1 MNLGFVSS
9 AMLRAA
15 SMAVPRALRSEWL
28 KEWRAELWHVRHAQA
43 DKSLLQAEQEIARFC
58 FGAFEDALCLRRETT
73 HHRVP
78 LATTRGSARQCL
90 LFLAAIGGVSVC
102 AALVI
107 PGVRAKVSEAQYQ
120 LPQNLVLIRNEQRV
134 DTTPP
139 ITVDQL
145 LALETQK
152 QRYFDAF
159 ASYRIVTAP
168 MASHSNLAIAHV
180 SPNLFELL
188 HLPVR
193 FLPAAIA
200 GDREVPQVILSERLW
215 KKQFAAAPNLAG
227 EVVRLGSMDVLVAGI
242 MPADAWQLPATP
254 DAWQL
259 DSGYSTSTIPGI
271 VVARRAASNPSRE
284 YGELWSTYTVNADES
299 EHYFLCSSLVSQN
312 STPLGLFLFAAFLA
326 CLALPATTPLPLGEY
341 RLNAR
346 HVSWS
351 MRLRRWSFLLAKL
364 ALLVP
369 IGAFVAVDIAYAAP
383 NFGAFSPEPM
393 QLVLSFALC
402 LFGLRWVLRDQ
413 RQRCPV
419 CLGKLTH
426 PARVGQPS
434 RTFLAWNGTELIC
447 VGGHGLLHVPEL
459 ETSWFSTQRWMYL
472 DASWDVLFAEPTA
485 VTTAY

>member
-1 MNLGFVSS
+1 MNLGFVSI
-9 AMLRAA
+9 AMLRVA
-15 SMAVPRALRSEWL
+15 SIAVPRGLRVEWL

-43 DKSLLQAEQEIARFC
+43 DKSLLQAEREIGRFC
-58 FGAFEDALCLRRETT
+58 FGAFEDALCLRREST

-102 AALVI
+102 AALVM
-107 PGVRAKVSEAQYQ
+107 PGVRAKVSEAQYH
-120 LPQNLVLIRNEQRV
+120 LPQNLVLIRNGQWANAA
-134 DTTPP
+134 TPP
-139 ITVDQL
+139 ISVDQL

-159 ASYRIVTAP
+159 ASYRIVITPTA
-168 MASHSNLAIAHV
+168 SRSSLAVAHV

-193 FLPAAIA
+193 FFPAAIA
-200 GDREVPQVILSERLW
+200 DDREVPQVMLSERLW
-215 KKQFAAAPNLAG
+215 KKQFAANPNLTG
-227 EVVRLGSMDVLVAGI
+227 EVVRLGSTDVLVAGI
-242 MPADAWQLPATP
+242 MPADAWQLPATI

-259 DSGYSTSTIPGI
+259 DPVGPTQETPGV
-271 VVARRAASNPSRE
+271 VVARRMPSNPSRE
-284 YGELWSTYTVNADES
+284 YGELWSTYTVDGDGL

-312 STPLGLFLFAAFLA
+312 STPLGLFLFATFLA

-351 MRLRRWSFLLAKL
+351 MRLRRWSFLLAKIV
-364 ALLVP
+364 LLVP
-369 IGAFVAVDIAYAAP
+369 IAAFASLDLAYATPTLHVLPSGPA
-383 NFGAFSPEPM
+383 
-393 QLVLSFALC
+393 QLILSFSLC
-402 LFGLRWVLRDQ
+402 LFGMRWVLRDQ

-447 VGGHGLLHVPEL
+447 IGGHGLLHVPEL

-472 DASWDVLFAEPTA
+472 DASWDVLFAEPA
-485 VTTAY
+485 SCQVT